1 MSDTD
6 DELEAIREKKREELT
21 KKTETSET
29 TGTAE
34 TPDTPVHVESES
46 HLQQLVTDHDVVLV
60 DFWAEWC
67 GPCKMLEPTIEALA
81 TETDALMAKVDIDE
95 HQALAQQYRV
105 QGVPTLYLFKNGE
118 PVEQMV
124 GVQDKGTLQQKIASA

>member
-1 MSDTD
+1 MSDAD
-6 DELEAIREKKREELT
+6 DEIEAIREKKREELA
-21 KKTETSET
+21 KKADAPE
-29 TGTAE
+29 TAE
-34 TPDTPVHVESES
+34 APDTPVHVESES
-46 HLQQLVTDHDVVLV
+46 HLQELVNDHDVVLV

-124 GVQDKGTLQQKIASA
+124 GVQDKGTLQQKIANASA

>member
-1 MSDTD
+1 MSDAD
-6 DELEAIREKKREELT
+6 DEIEAIREKKREELA
-21 KKTETSET
+21 KKADAPET
-29 TGTAE
+29 ADA
-34 TPDTPVHVESES
+34 PDTPVHVESES
-46 HLQQLVTDHDVVLV
+46 HLQELVNEHDVVLV

-67 GPCKMLEPTIEALA
+67 GPCKMLEPTIEDLA

-124 GVQDKGTLQQKIASA
+124 GVQDKGTLQQKIANASA

>member
-21 KKTETSET
+21 KNAESPET
-29 TGTAE
+29 ADA
-34 TPDTPVHVESES
+34 PNRPVHVESES
-46 HLQQLVTDHDVVLV
+46 HLQELVADHDVVLV